1 MKNGIKSLAVWLIFL
16 IIFIVL
22 ISSIMDNSSNKL
34 AYSERLADMEN
45 GTVTSIE
52 IQDGGEKALVELD
65 GKPFKYFEAHR
76 EEWAIETCYVY
87 PGAIQYYGPAEVC
100 DITTKTLALEQE

>member
-34 AYSERLADMEN
+34 AYSELLADMEK
-45 GTVTSIE
+45 GTVKSIE
-52 IQDGGEKALVELD
+52 IQSGGEKALVEVEGESLP
-65 GKPFKYFEAHR
+65 K
-76 EEWAIETCYVY
+76 
-87 PGAIQYYGPAEVC
+87 EVNIP
-100 DITTKTLALEQE
+100 DINSFMTYAQEI